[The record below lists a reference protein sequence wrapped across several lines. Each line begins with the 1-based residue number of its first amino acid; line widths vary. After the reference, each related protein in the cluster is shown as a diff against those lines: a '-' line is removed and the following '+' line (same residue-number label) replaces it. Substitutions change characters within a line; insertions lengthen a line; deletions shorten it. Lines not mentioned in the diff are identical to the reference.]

1 MNSNRRNY
9 SHCTWSDGDVPVA
22 PHLEDAGPDGLIAE
36 AVRGEGRV
44 GQRLEMVDNFTFYSL
59 IIYYLL
65 VIRQNLEIY
74 VSAYFTNDNSSDLLH
89 M

>member
-1 MNSNRRNY
+1 MNISRRNY
-9 SHCTWSDGDVPVA
+9 CDCTWSDGDVHVA

-36 AVRGEGRV
+36 AVRAEGRV
-44 GQRLEMVDNFTFYSL
+44 GQRLEMVANFKFHSL

-74 VSAYFTNDNSSDLLH
+74 VPPG
-89 M
+89 